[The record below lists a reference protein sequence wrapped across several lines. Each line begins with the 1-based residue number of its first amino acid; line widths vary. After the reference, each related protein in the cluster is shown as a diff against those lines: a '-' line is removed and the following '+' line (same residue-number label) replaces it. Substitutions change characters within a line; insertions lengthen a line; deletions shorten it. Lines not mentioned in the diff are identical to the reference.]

1 MLSPNR
7 GKHIYTII
15 TPLLGNIVEEEA
27 KSVCNRGWGRHCEIL
42 SSKYDVAIDYGP
54 TGPVDT

>member
-27 KSVCNRGWGRHCEIL
+27 KSVCNREWGRHCEIL
-42 SSKYDVAIDYGP
+42 SSKYDAVIDHGH